1 MTGNTKV
8 INKFGSMVGWNNIT
22 VNLLG
27 ADLQGIEEL
36 SYSDEVKKENVYGAG
51 AYPIGR
57 SIGNYQAKASITLRK
72 EEVDHLLSCLPQGK
86 HLHDIESFDITVEY
100 TSNQGKIL
108 KDRIRNCEFTGN
120 GIESKNDGGS
130 IAHKFELL
138 VSHIEWNVK

>member
-1 MTGNTKV
+1 MASNTKV
-8 INKFGSMVGWNNIT
+8 INKFGPMVGWNNIT

-27 ADLQGIEEL
+27 ADLQGIEEF

-51 AYPIGR
+51 GYPIGR
-57 SIGNYQAKASITLRK
+57 SSGNYQAKASITLKK
-72 EEVDHLLSCLPQGK
+72 EEVSRLLSSLPEGK
-86 HLHDIESFDITVEY
+86 HLHDIEAFDITVEY
-100 TSNQGKIL
+100 TAKQGKIL

-120 GIESKNDGGS
+120 GIESKNDQGS